1 MHSEGILN
9 RQSLA
14 IKESWRLGFH
24 FSHKRNRP
32 EPQDVRGNPMLL
44 AEKEEKIIKSLLS
57 LSIIEIA
64 NDLNFSTCLTL
75 IFCVK
80 SPVFL

>member
-14 IKESWRLGFH
+14 IRESWRLGFH
-24 FSHKRNRP
+24 FSHKRSRP

-44 AEKEEKIIKSLLS
+44 AEKNKNKTIIVLCPQFYIKLADKTTLTFTLTSQHM
-57 LSIIEIA
+57 
-64 NDLNFSTCLTL
+64 NFDLF
-75 IFCVK
+75 
-80 SPVFL
+80 

>member
-24 FSHKRNRP
+24 FSHKRSRP

-44 AEKEEKIIKSLLS
+44 AEKKEKRKSKNYSPL
-57 LSIIEIA
+57 
-64 NDLNFSTCLTL
+64 
-75 IFCVK
+75 
-80 SPVFL
+80 SPVLCKVGL

>member
-24 FSHKRNRP
+24 FSHKRSRP
-32 EPQDVRGNPMLL
+32 EPQDVRGSPMLL
-44 AEKEEKIIKSLLS
+44 AEKQRKKESNYCCLRLY
-57 LSIIEIA
+57 LA
-64 NDLNFSTCLTL
+64 NDLNFRIHIQT
-75 IFCVK
+75 
-80 SPVFL
+80 

>member
-14 IKESWRLGFH
+14 IKESWQPGFH

-32 EPQDVRGNPMLL
+32 EPQDARGNPMLL
-44 AEKEEKIIKSLLS
+44 AEKRKKRFNYII
-57 LSIIEIA
+57 
-64 NDLNFSTCLTL
+64 
-75 IFCVK
+75 
-80 SPVFL
+80 

>member
-24 FSHKRNRP
+24 FSHKRSRP
-32 EPQDVRGNPMLL
+32 EPQDVRGSPMLL
-44 AEKEEKIIKSLLS
+44 AEKKREKKNQTIIG
-57 LSIIEIA
+57 
-64 NDLNFSTCLTL
+64 
-75 IFCVK
+75 FC
-80 SPVFL
+80 PVLYKIGV

>member
-44 AEKEEKIIKSLLS
+44 AEKEEEKNQII
-57 LSIIEIA
+57 
-64 NDLNFSTCLTL
+64 
-75 IFCVK
+75 V
-80 SPVFL
+80 VFVYNSNS

>member
-14 IKESWRLGFH
+14 IKESWQPGFH

-32 EPQDVRGNPMLL
+32 EPQDARGNPMLL
-44 AEKEEKIIKSLLS
+44 AEKRKKY
-57 LSIIEIA
+57 SIIIYDTKIA
-64 NDLNFSTCLTL
+64 HHSNMVPND
-75 IFCVK
+75 
-80 SPVFL
+80 

>member
-44 AEKEEKIIKSLLS
+44 AEKEEKRIKSLLS

-64 NDLNFSTCLTL
+64 NDLNFRIHIQTYMSD
-75 IFCVK
+75 
-80 SPVFL
+80 PYFLC

>member
-44 AEKEEKIIKSLLS
+44 AEKEGKIIKSLLS
-57 LSIIEIA
+57 TSIIEIA
-64 NDLNFSTCLTL
+64 NDLNFRIHIQT
-75 IFCVK
+75 
-80 SPVFL
+80 

>member
-24 FSHKRNRP
+24 FSHKRSRP

-44 AEKEEKIIKSLLS
+44 AEKRRKKNQIIVV
-57 LSIIEIA
+57 IDIA
-64 NDLNFSTCLTL
+64 NDLNFRIHIQT
-75 IFCVK
+75 
-80 SPVFL
+80 